1 MTNEGD
7 HPTAIIG
14 RGESVITKGTAEE
27 AEYLQRHPSAAAA
40 TDAEAA
46 DGEDNIKNE
55 EAEIEGIKESQ
66 GWLLPKVKLSA
77 WDPENEKQWEATG
90 KYIAKRN
97 LLASIPNL
105 TCGFGVWLVWSGEY
119 YICLMSDSNCTCAIM
134 PIAN

>member
-1 MTNEGD
+1 MTNEGE
-7 HPTAIIG
+7 HPTAVIG
-14 RGESVITKGTAEE
+14 RGESVIAKGTAEE

-46 DGEDNIKNE
+46 DGEENLKNE

-66 GWLLPKVKLSA
+66 GWIFPKVKLSA

-105 TCGFGVWLVWSGEY
+105 TCGFGVWLVWSGK
-119 YICLMSDSNCTCAIM
+119 YIYMSV
-134 PIAN
+134 

>member
-1 MTNEGD
+1 MSTESEENI
-7 HPTAIIG
+7 AIPG
-14 RGESVITKGTAEE
+14 RGESVLNPAVV
-27 AEYLQRHPSAAAA
+27 AAT

-46 DGEDNIKNE
+46 DGEENLKNE

-66 GWLLPKVKLSA
+66 GWIFPKVKLSA

-119 YICLMSDSNCTCAIM
+119 YVGLCICAWHI
-134 PIAN
+134 